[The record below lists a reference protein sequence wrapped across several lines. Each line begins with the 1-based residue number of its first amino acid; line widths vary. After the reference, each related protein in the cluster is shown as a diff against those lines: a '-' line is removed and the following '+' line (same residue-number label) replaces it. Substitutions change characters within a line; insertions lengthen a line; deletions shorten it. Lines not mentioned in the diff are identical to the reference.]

1 MHYKTILAITD
12 LSTAGNEAVRRAALI
27 AANCRA
33 ELRLMYFPADDN
45 PAWPYNESHL
55 AELARSTAGAAGITV
70 KVAARYATSPRE
82 IAAEANCADL
92 LVSTYRRGRWDA
104 KVFKGE
110 WHQQVMRLTR
120 CLVLLTRSSGRM
132 PYGKIV
138 VAVDFS
144 KEAPQLVQHASLIDD
159 RAELQLFHAISRA
172 DEAKL
177 RSADVSWEVVKAFRA
192 RQKAYAKGR
201 LQELARS
208 IDTNGRTLAISMGSG
223 EAARQTSLHQ
233 QGSGASLIVVG
244 KHRRSAVMEFVCG
257 SVFSRLLAWSS
268 ADVLVVPH
276 DHQASCR
283 AAAKLRI
290 AAERGDGQG
299 GFLCGR
305 RTVQ

>member
-1 MHYKTILAITD
+1 MHYKTILAVTD
-12 LSTAGNEAVRRAALI
+12 LSTTGNEAVRRAALI

-33 ELRLMYFPADDN
+33 ELRLMYAPAEDN

-55 AELARSTAGAAGITV
+55 AELARSTASLVGISV
-70 KVAARYATSPRE
+70 KATARYAISPSE

-92 LVSTYRRGRWDA
+92 LVSTYRSKTRFESF
-104 KVFKGE
+104 FKGE

-120 CLVLLTRSSGRM
+120 CPVLLTRSSGRL

-144 KEAPQLVQHASLIDD
+144 NEAPRLVQHACLVDD
-159 RAELQLFHAISRA
+159 RAEVQLFHAISRA

-192 RQKAYAKGR
+192 RQEAYAHGR
-201 LQELARS
+201 LQELAHS
-208 IDTNGRTLAISMGSG
+208 IDTNGRTLTTSMGSG

-244 KHRRSAVMEFVCG
+244 NQLRSAVMEFVRG
-257 SVFSRLLAWSS
+257 AVSSRLLAWSS
-268 ADVLVVPH
+268 ADVLIVPH
-276 DHQASCR
+276 DHQASSR

-299 GFLCGR
+299 GFLSGR